1 MGYNRPS
8 DPKQDM
14 SVRDHQLV
22 RDDENGVSDTPEGGR
37 YGYVRLKRN
46 SREPKCRNTSKW
58 NHGI

>member
-37 YGYVRLKRN
+37 YGYL
-46 SREPKCRNTSKW
+46 
-58 NHGI
+58 G